1 MLLIVGE
8 DVMMA
13 SDIFWL
19 KYKLHSIDGDVNVRY
34 AAVLLDRRPNRASA
48 GF

>member
-1 MLLIVGE
+1 MVSCKEPKPRLSHAADGMGE

-19 KYKLHSIDGDVNVRY
+19 KYKLHGIGGDVNVR
-34 AAVLLDRRPNRASA
+34 
-48 GF
+48 